1 MRHQKQFTLSVTCF
15 LLAFLCSMIWIR
27 QKEENMAQRISSD
40 ILRFHVLANS
50 NTKKDQELKLMV
62 KTYLLDELSKTDM
75 DSKEGFSRYV
85 SEHKHELE
93 SSAESY
99 MESLG
104 YSYQADIALTQSYFP
119 TKAYGDIVLP
129 AGTYDAVE
137 VRLGDGRGRNWWCVL
152 YPRLCFVDASH
163 AIVPDSSKVLLQDLL
178 GEDYE
183 RLIDRR
189 SQKLKVRFLLPEL
202 AVSFFLGDPSDISS
216 TSSSSDEKMSIG
228 EDLFFEE
235 S

>member
-1 MRHQKQFTLSVTCF
+1 
-15 LLAFLCSMIWIR
+15 
-27 QKEENMAQRISSD
+27 
-40 ILRFHVLANS
+40 
-50 NTKKDQELKLMV
+50 MV
-62 KTYLLDELSKTDM
+62 KTYLLDELSKTDL

-202 AVSFFLGDPSDISS
+202 AGSFFLGDSSDISS

-228 EDLFFEE
+228 GFVF
-235 S
+235 

>member
-1 MRHQKQFTLSVTCF
+1 
-15 LLAFLCSMIWIR
+15 
-27 QKEENMAQRISSD
+27 MAQRISSD

-104 YSYQADIALTQSYFP
+104 YSYQADIALP
-119 TKAYGDIVLP
+119 KVILP
-129 AGTYDAVE
+129 RPMA
-137 VRLGDGRGRNWWCVL
+137 
-152 YPRLCFVDASH
+152 
-163 AIVPDSSKVLLQDLL
+163 
-178 GEDYE
+178 
-183 RLIDRR
+183 
-189 SQKLKVRFLLPEL
+189 
-202 AVSFFLGDPSDISS
+202 
-216 TSSSSDEKMSIG
+216 TSSCRPGHMMLWKYGWEMAEGATGGVSYTHAFAS
-228 EDLFFEE
+228 
-235 S
+235 